1 MDKPG
6 QDSNAPGPGPGLD
19 KNFLPRDQAGTKSW
33 KSPGSRAGSRAGIST
48 PCRDPDT
55 NLSPAQTSETYYLVV
70 TSYFPQHLEKSQG
83 DNSHDFL
90 NYALNLLSEVYIVF

>member
-19 KNFLPRDQAGTKSW
+19 KNFLPRDQAGTKIW
-33 KSPGSRAGSRAGIST
+33 RSPGSRAGSRAEILT

-55 NLSPAQTSETYYLVV
+55 NLSPAQTSDGHGSKKRGHENNIPTIQF
-70 TSYFPQHLEKSQG
+70 SAEISKKNIH
-83 DNSHDFL
+83 
-90 NYALNLLSEVYIVF
+90 